1 MQRLSLGSPAGR
13 SFRLSVAG
21 DEEAEAADEKAAKA
35 VARSPAPDKS
45 IHLVPVLTLLC
56 LLVLFL
62 LSHDP
67 SAALT
72 DSPVLAAAA
81 TVTAR
86 SLEATAAGAGGGAC
100 PSPPR
105 VSIADD
111 AGKREFRGLAL
122 STSHASSLAV
132 WLFALQR
139 TRRPRPAACTGG

>member
-35 VARSPAPDKS
+35 VARAPAPDRS
-45 IHLVPVLTLLC
+45 IHLVPLLTLLC

-81 TVTAR
+81 TVTVAAR
-86 SLEATAAGAGGGAC
+86 SLEATAAGAGG
-100 PSPPR
+100 
-105 VSIADD
+105 AD
-111 AGKREFRGLAL
+111 G
-122 STSHASSLAV
+122 TTASSGV
-132 WLFALQR
+132 YH
-139 TRRPRPAACTGG
+139 RRLKEDPRQSRGRRMGMARRR